1 MSSHVSLAADFA
13 LKGVDGGNLRLS
25 EFRGEP
31 VLLTFWGSWCGPC
44 RESLATL
51 QRFATD
57 TGTPVVGVS
66 LDGSRDRAAAV
77 AGALRLTYPTL
88 VDEHQ
93 QVARIYDVARL
104 PLTLLIDRDGAVR
117 ATWAGT
123 ALDPRELSRSI
134 ASLARE

>member
-1 MSSHVSLAADFA
+1 MPLAADFA
-13 LKGVDGGNLRLS
+13 LKGVDGRNLRLS

-31 VLLTFWGSWCGPC
+31 VLLAFWGSWCGPC
-44 RESLATL
+44 RESLVAL
-51 QRFATD
+51 DVFAAGTR
-57 TGTPVVGVS
+57 TPVVNVS

-77 AGALRLTYPTL
+77 AGALRLSHPTL
-88 VDEHQ
+88 VDEQQ
-93 QVARIYDVARL
+93 QVARAYDVTRL

-123 ALDPRELSRSI
+123 VVDPRELSRSL